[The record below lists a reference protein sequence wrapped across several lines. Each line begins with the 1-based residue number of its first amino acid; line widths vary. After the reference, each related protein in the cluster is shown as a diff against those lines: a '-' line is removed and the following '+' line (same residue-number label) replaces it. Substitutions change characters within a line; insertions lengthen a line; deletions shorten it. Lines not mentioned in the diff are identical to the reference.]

1 MELTHLSTHIG
12 CIFRQPPGSP
22 SMLVTHCLVEISYSC
37 MGLRK
42 GFVSGGFGLVLLS
55 GLPQM
60 SGQIGKIQKRH
71 SATSEHQTPETPTI
85 VSSIHWSMTLSFVL
99 ETYSSFSNCNSSCY
113 FQEMSKGKTS
123 KSMSEKSAFPD
134 STWAYTFRR
143 KCLQG
148 EALFYQSRSIPDWAG
163 AGRQTESSH

>member
-1 MELTHLSTHIG
+1 
-12 CIFRQPPGSP
+12 
-22 SMLVTHCLVEISYSC
+22 
-37 MGLRK
+37 
-42 GFVSGGFGLVLLS
+42 
-55 GLPQM
+55 
-60 SGQIGKIQKRH
+60 
-71 SATSEHQTPETPTI
+71 
-85 VSSIHWSMTLSFVL
+85 MTLSFVL

-163 AGRQTESSH
+163 AGRQTESSHWASLCNEPSEHRKSPFRTTEWEQTTLRLHKYPEVLKYQLHWRSRCPSASAHCNSGSVGEPLCLFSHAHHSGWAPSLIYQTPCACYNG